1 MVSAVTAAAT
11 SGMSLTSLVEVLT
24 AVVLGGSVIA
34 GGFKAI
40 AKLTR
45 IADSVDRLSGS
56 MEHVVMQIGDHETRI
71 DRLERQPD
79 PAPRPGRRAPA

>member
-24 AVVLGGSVIA
+24 AIVLGGSIIA

-45 IADSVDRLSGS
+45 IADSVDRLSES
-56 MEHVVMQIGDHETRI
+56 MEHVVMQIGDHEKRI
-71 DRLERQPD
+71 DRLESAK
-79 PAPRPGRRAPA
+79 PAAARTPRG